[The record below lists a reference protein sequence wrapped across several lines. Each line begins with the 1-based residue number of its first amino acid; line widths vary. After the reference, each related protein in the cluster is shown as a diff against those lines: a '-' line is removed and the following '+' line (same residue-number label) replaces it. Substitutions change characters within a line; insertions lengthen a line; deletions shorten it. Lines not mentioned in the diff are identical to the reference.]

1 MINNLHVERFM
12 DIVDETLVLKPLT
25 VITGVNS
32 AGKSAVIQAILA
44 VLKRADAQGDLLLNQ
59 FDYGFKSAV
68 CKFDVYDN
76 YQIRLDTDGGKFVLL
91 VKENEVKLEPAEI
104 PVGLEKNVYYLS
116 ANRSGYDN
124 TEFKA
129 ERFPVGV
136 RGEYLFGSLYNEKDN
151 PVALDLIA
159 GEERKPLGSL
169 VDFWLKEILGMKFK
183 VNTEEKNANI
193 IVTYDAD
200 DIKGLMPN
208 QLGTAVS
215 YLAKVLIM
223 CLRAKR
229 GDLLMIENPEVH
241 LHPKA
246 QAKLGEFLTLMANS
260 GVQLIIETHSEH
272 VINKIQYQIFGR
284 KFDNEKLAIYYK
296 DNARDNFE
304 RVEISENGRYIVDF
318 PEGFFDASLGDLM
331 EIG

>member
-1 MINNLHVERFM
+1 MINNLHIERFM

-44 VLKRADAQGDLLLNQ
+44 MLKNADPQGAFLLDQ
-59 FDYGFKSAV
+59 FDYSFKSAV
-68 CKFDVYDN
+68 CKYGVYDD
-76 YQIRLDTDGGKFVLL
+76 YQIQLDTDGGSVVLL
-91 VKENEVKLEPAEI
+91 VKENEMKLDPVVI

-116 ANRSGYDN
+116 ANRRGFDN
-124 TEFKA
+124 TELKA
-129 ERFPVGV
+129 ERFAVGV
-136 RGEYLFGSLYNEKDN
+136 RGEYLFGALYNEKDD
-151 PVALDLIA
+151 PIALDLID

-169 VDFWLKEILGMKFK
+169 VDYWLKEILGMKFK

-200 DIKGLMPN
+200 EIKGLMPN

-246 QAKLGEFLTLMANS
+246 QAKLGEFLTLMANT

-272 VINKIQYQIFGR
+272 VINKIQYQIFSR
-284 KFDNEKLAIYYK
+284 KLEAENLAIYYK
-296 DNARDNFE
+296 NNPQENFE
-304 RVEISENGRYIVDF
+304 RVVIDEDGRYLEDF
-318 PEGFFDASLGDLM
+318 PEGFFDVSLDNLI

>member
-44 VLKRADAQGDLLLNQ
+44 VLKRADAQGDVLLNQ
-59 FDYGFKSAV
+59 YDYSFKSAV
-68 CKFDVYDN
+68 CKYSVFDN
-76 YQIRLDTDGGKFVLL
+76 YQIQLDTDGGSVVLL
-91 VKENEVKLEPAEI
+91 VKENEAKLEPAEI
-104 PVGLEKNVYYLS
+104 PLGLEKNVYYLS
-116 ANRSGYDN
+116 ANRRGYDD
-124 TEFKA
+124 TELKA
-129 ERFPVGV
+129 DRFSVGV
-136 RGEYLFGSLYNEKDN
+136 WGEYLFGALNNKKDD
-151 PVALDLIA
+151 PIELDLIE

-169 VDFWLKEILGMKFK
+169 VDYWLKEILGMRFK
-183 VNTEEKNANI
+183 VNTEEKNAKIN
-193 IVTYDAD
+193 VSYDAD
-200 DIKGLMPN
+200 EIKGLMPN

-229 GDLLMIENPEVH
+229 GDILMIENPEIH

-246 QAKLGEFLTLMANS
+246 QSKLGEFLTIIANA

-272 VINKIQYQIFGR
+272 VINKIQYQIFSR
-284 KFDNEKLAIYYK
+284 NFDNEKLAIYYK
-296 DNARDNFE
+296 ENARDNFE
-304 RVEISENGRYIVDF
+304 RVEINENGRYSVDF

>member
-1 MINNLHVERFM
+1 MINNLHIERFM

-44 VLKRADAQGDLLLNQ
+44 VLKKADAQGDFLLNQ

-68 CKFDVYDN
+68 CKYGVYDD
-76 YQIRLDTDGGKFVLL
+76 YQIQLDTDGGNVALL
-91 VKENEVKLEPAEI
+91 VKENEERLEPAVI

-116 ANRSGYDN
+116 ANRRGYDN
-124 TEFKA
+124 TELKA
-129 ERFPVGV
+129 ERFSVGV
-136 RGEYLFGSLYNEKDN
+136 RGEYLFGSLYNEKDA
-151 PVALDLIA
+151 PITLDLIG
-159 GEERKPLGSL
+159 GEGSKPLGSL

-200 DIKGLMPN
+200 EIKGLMPN

-246 QAKLGEFLTLMANS
+246 QAKLGEFLTLMANT

-272 VINKIQYQIFGR
+272 VINKIQYQIYSN
-284 KFDNEKLAIYYK
+284 KFNAEMLAIYYK
-296 DNARDNFE
+296 EDSHEKFKTVVIDE
-304 RVEISENGRYIVDF
+304 HGRYREDF